1 MGFFDNEI
9 VIDMRRGKR
18 NKRKSNNGTDKV
30 TAGDIFSELELAR
43 INNAIVAVY
52 HVCGKNVL
60 DGMDIEEAM
69 YQGLY
74 LIESVVGFTFEEPDS
89 EAILENLELYLIE
102 VSKTKN

>member
-1 MGFFDNEI
+1 MGLFDNEV

-69 YQGLY
+69 YQGFY
-74 LIESVVGFTFEEPDS
+74 LIESIMGYEFADEDAEEV
-89 EAILENLELYLIE
+89 LRNLEEYLTATLNE
-102 VSKTKN
+102 K